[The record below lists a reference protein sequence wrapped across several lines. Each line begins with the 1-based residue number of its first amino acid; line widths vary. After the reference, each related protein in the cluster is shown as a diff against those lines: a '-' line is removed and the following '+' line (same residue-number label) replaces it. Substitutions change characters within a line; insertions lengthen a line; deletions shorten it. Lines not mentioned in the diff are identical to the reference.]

1 MKGFQ
6 YITIADE
13 LEKLI
18 NTAVYPVGQKLP
30 SLRLISLRF
39 QVSIG
44 TVLKA
49 FVLLIDKGLIL
60 GRERSGYVVLRRS
73 LLNNDLPQSSKTI
86 PAATEVRLSP
96 VLHQMSQGDQEHQS
110 FVSFFNAVLDVD
122 LLPLNAIRRSLQHA
136 SRDLTGRHLLY
147 EKANGNPL
155 LRQEIAGRSFR
166 WKGALSAD
174 DVVITNGAL
183 EAVGLCLRAVAEK
196 GDTIVLETPFY
207 HGILQTI
214 EALGLKIVE
223 LPGDTLSGIDLG
235 QLAQVCE
242 EHQVAACVL
251 ISNFNNPNG
260 AMLSDQKKRDLALFA
275 RERKIPVIDD
285 DIYGDLHFDTERPA
299 NIKSYDEDGW
309 VMLCSSFSKSVAPG
323 YRIGWCAPGRFTEKV
338 IRLKAVTNVA
348 TASVVQL
355 SLLQLLTT
363 GAYDRHLRKLR
374 PELHKLMLLTLQA
387 IEQYFPAGTKIS
399 RPKGGLVL
407 WIELPKEVDAVVLY
421 QKASVAKIQIAPGNL
436 FSNSG
441 DYTNYIRL
449 SCSNLWSKRI
459 EQAIQKLGSLIREQM
474 TAADHKHQGIIY
486 TKKKNN

>member
-6 YITIADE
+6 YLTIADE

-18 NTAVYPVGQKLP
+18 NTEVYPVGRKLP

-60 GRERSGYVVLRRS
+60 GKERSGYVVLRRS
-73 LLNNDLPQSSKTI
+73 VLNVDLPQRSKTI
-86 PAATEVRLSP
+86 SGATEVRLSP
-96 VLHQMSQGDQEHQS
+96 VLHQISREEQEHKS
-110 FVSFFNAVLDVD
+110 FVSFFNAVLDVG

-136 SRDLTGRHLLY
+136 SRDLTGSHLLY

-166 WKGALSAD
+166 WKGALSAE
-174 DVVITNGAL
+174 DVIITNGAL

-207 HGILQTI
+207 YGILQTI

-223 LPGDTLSGIDLG
+223 LPGDTLSGIDLD
-235 QLAQVCE
+235 QLEQVCE
-242 EHQVAACVL
+242 EHRVAACVL

-260 AMLSDQKKRDLALFA
+260 AMLSDQKKRDIAAFA
-275 RERKIPVIDD
+275 RRKKIPVIDD

-299 NIKSYDEDGW
+299 NIKSYDADGW

-355 SLLQLLTT
+355 SLLQLLNT

-387 IEQYFPAGTKIS
+387 IEQYFPVGTRMS

-407 WIELPKEVDAVVLY
+407 WIELPQGVDAVLLH
-421 QKASVAKIQIAPGNL
+421 QKAIAEHIQIAPGTL

-441 DYTNYIRL
+441 AYTNYIRM

-459 EQAIQKLGSLIREQM
+459 EQAIQQLGNMIKDQM
-474 TAADHKHQGIIY
+474 M
-486 TKKKNN
+486 KNKN

>member
-1 MKGFQ
+1 MMTFQ
-6 YITIADE
+6 YIAIADE

-18 NTAVYPVGQKLP
+18 NTGVYPVGQKLP
-30 SLRLISLRF
+30 SLRLISSRF

-60 GRERSGYVVLRRS
+60 GKERSGYVVLRKS
-73 LLNNDLPQSSKTI
+73 VAGEDLPQSSKTVS
-86 PAATEVRLSP
+86 PAGAVKLNP
-96 VLHQMSQGDQEHQS
+96 ILHKISRVDQENKS

-136 SRDLTGRHLLY
+136 SRDLTGAHLLY
-147 EKANGNPL
+147 EQADGNPL
-155 LRQEIAGRSFR
+155 LRQEIAKRSFR
-166 WKGALSAD
+166 WNGLLTAE

-196 GDTIVLETPFY
+196 GDTIVVETPFY
-207 HGILQTI
+207 YGILQTI

-223 LPGDTLSGIDLG
+223 LPGDTLSGIDLD
-235 QLAQVCE
+235 QLEQVCE
-242 EHQVAACVL
+242 AHQVAAVVL

-260 AMLSDQKKRDLALFA
+260 AMLSDQKKRDLAAFA
-275 RERKIPVIDD
+275 KRKKIPVIDD
-285 DIYGDLHFDTERPA
+285 DIYGDLHFDVDRPA

-338 IRLKAVTNVA
+338 VRLKSVTNVA

-355 SLLQLLTT
+355 SLLQLLST
-363 GAYDRHLRKLR
+363 GAYDRHLRRLR
-374 PELHKLMLLTLQA
+374 PELHRLMLLTLQA
-387 IEQYFPAGTKIS
+387 IEKYFPAGTRVS

-407 WIELPKEVDAVVLY
+407 WIELPEEVDALSLH
-421 QKASVAKIQIAPGNL
+421 QKAIEAHIQIAPGSL
-436 FSNSG
+436 FSNRA
-441 DYTNYIRL
+441 DYRNYIRI
-449 SCSNLWSKRI
+449 SCSNLWTPKI
-459 EQAIQKLGSLIREQM
+459 EAALQKLGSMIQEL
-474 TAADHKHQGIIY
+474 K
-486 TKKKNN
+486 

>member
-6 YITIADE
+6 YLSIADE

-18 NTAVYPVGQKLP
+18 NTEVYPVGQKLP

-49 FVLLIDKGLIL
+49 FMLLIDKGLIL
-60 GRERSGYVVLRRS
+60 GKERSGYVVLRKS
-73 LLNNDLPQSSKTI
+73 ILNVDLPQSSKRRS
-86 PAATEVRLSP
+86 AASEVRINPL
-96 VLHQMSQGDQEHQS
+96 LHKISKEDRENKS

-122 LLPLNAIRRSLQHA
+122 LLPLNAIRRSLQQA
-136 SRDLTGRHLLY
+136 SRDLTGAHLLY
-147 EKANGNPL
+147 EQANGNPL

-166 WKGALSAD
+166 WFGALNAD

-183 EAVGLCLRAVAEK
+183 EAVSLCLRAVAEK
-196 GDTIVLETPFY
+196 GDTIVVETPFY
-207 HGILQTI
+207 YGILQTI

-223 LPGDTLSGIDLG
+223 LPGDTLSGIDLD

-260 AMLSDQKKRDLALFA
+260 AILSDQKKKDIAAFA
-275 RERKIPVIDD
+275 KRKKIPVIDD
-285 DIYGDLHFDTERPA
+285 DIYGDLHFDAERPS

-323 YRIGWCAPGRFTEKV
+323 YRIGWCAPGRFTAQV

-355 SLLQLLTT
+355 SLLQLLNT
-363 GAYDRHLRKLR
+363 GAYDRHLRRLR

-387 IEQYFPAGTKIS
+387 IEQHFPLETRLS

-407 WIELPKEVDAVVLY
+407 WIELPKGVDAAVLH
-421 QKASVAKIQIAPGNL
+421 QKAIAAHIQIAPGTL

-441 DYTNYIRL
+441 DYTNYIRM

-459 EQAIQKLGSLIREQM
+459 EQAIRQLGDMIKDEMR
-474 TAADHKHQGIIY
+474 
-486 TKKKNN
+486 

>member
-6 YITIADE
+6 YLTIADE

-18 NTAVYPVGQKLP
+18 NTEVYPVGQKLP

-60 GRERSGYVVLRRS
+60 GKERSGYIVLRRS
-73 LLNNDLPQSSKTI
+73 VLKADLPQSSKTI
-86 PAATEVRLSP
+86 SAATEVRISP
-96 VLHQMSQGDQEHQS
+96 VLQKISRETQEHKS
-110 FVSFFNAVLDVD
+110 FVSFFNAVLDVG

-136 SRDLTGRHLLY
+136 SRDLTGAHLLY
-147 EKANGNPL
+147 EEANGNPL

-166 WKGALSAD
+166 WFGALNAD

-183 EAVGLCLRAVAEK
+183 EAVSLCLRAVAEK
-196 GDTIVLETPFY
+196 GDTIVVETPFY
-207 HGILQTI
+207 YGILQTI

-223 LPGDTLSGIDLG
+223 LPGDTFSGIDLI
-235 QLAQVCE
+235 QLEQVCE
-242 EHQVAACVL
+242 EQRVAACVL

-260 AMLSDQKKRDLALFA
+260 AMLSDQKKQDIAAFA
-275 RERKIPVIDD
+275 KRKKIPVIDD
-285 DIYGDLHFDTERPA
+285 DIYGDLHFDPERPS
-299 NIKSYDEDGW
+299 NIKSYDADGW

-355 SLLQLLTT
+355 SLLQLLNT
-363 GAYDRHLRKLR
+363 GAYDRHLRRLR

-387 IEQYFPAGTKIS
+387 IEEHFPAETKVS

-407 WIELPKEVDAVVLY
+407 WIELPGGVDALVLHH
-421 QKASVAKIQIAPGNL
+421 KAIAKHIQIAPGTL
-436 FSNSG
+436 FSNRG
-441 DYTNYIRL
+441 DYTNYIRI

-459 EQAIQKLGSLIREQM
+459 ELAIQQLGNLIKDQM
-474 TAADHKHQGIIY
+474 M
-486 TKKKNN
+486 KNKN

>member
-1 MKGFQ
+1 MKEFQ

-18 NTAVYPVGQKLP
+18 NEGVYPVGQKLP
-30 SLRLISLRF
+30 SLRLISSRF

-60 GRERSGYVVLRRS
+60 GRERSGYVVLRKSRPDI
-73 LLNNDLPQSSKTI
+73 DLPESSKTI
-86 PAATEVRLSP
+86 SAATEVRLGP
-96 VLHQMSQGDQEHQS
+96 VLHQISREAQAHTS
-110 FVSFFNAVLDVD
+110 FVSFFNAVLDVG
-122 LLPLNAIRRSLQHA
+122 LLPLNAIRRSLQQA
-136 SRDLTGRHLLY
+136 SRDLTGAHLLY
-147 EKANGNPL
+147 EQANGNPL

-166 WKGALSAD
+166 WNGALKAEE
-174 DVVITNGAL
+174 VVITNGAL
-183 EAVGLCLRAVAEK
+183 EAVSLCLRAVAEK

-207 HGILQTI
+207 YGILQTI

-223 LPGDTLSGIDLG
+223 LPGDTLSGINLD
-235 QLAQVCE
+235 QLEQVCK
-242 EHQVAACVL
+242 EHRVAACVL

-260 AMLSDQKKRDLALFA
+260 AMLSDQKKRDIAAFA
-275 RERKIPVIDD
+275 KRKKIPVIDD

-299 NIKSYDEDGW
+299 NIKSYDTDGW
-309 VMLCSSFSKSVAPG
+309 VMLCASFSKSVAPG

-355 SLLQLLTT
+355 SLLQLLNT
-363 GAYDRHLRKLR
+363 GAYDRHLRRLR

-387 IEQYFPAGTKIS
+387 IAAHFPPETKVS

-407 WIELPKEVDAVVLY
+407 WIELPKGVDALVLH
-421 QKASVAKIQIAPGNL
+421 QKAIAEHIQIAPGTL
-436 FSNSG
+436 FSNRG
-441 DYTNYIRL
+441 DYTNYIRM
-449 SCSNLWSKRI
+449 SYSNLWSKRI
-459 EQAIQKLGSLIREQM
+459 EQAIQKLGKMIKDQVIEGS
-474 TAADHKHQGIIY
+474 KS
-486 TKKKNN
+486 